1 MLQLQSL
8 FGVFA
13 LLAIAWAFGENRRAV
28 SLRQAA
34 IGLFVTLLTAVALIK
49 LPFVAHGFGVIN
61 DAVGAISSASRAGT
75 AFVFGYLG
83 GGALPF
89 DLKAPGADFIL
100 AFQALP
106 VVLVMSVLTTLLFY
120 WRVLPPVVRG
130 MAWLLERTLGVG
142 GAVGLSTAAN
152 IFLGMVEAPLFIR
165 PYLAQL
171 TRSELFLVMTGGMAG
186 IAGTVLVLY
195 ATLLAPLIPDA
206 AAHFVIASV
215 LGAPAAILVS
225 LIMVPETSDI
235 RTGGAL
241 EDPDMHASSTM
252 DAIVKGTVA
261 GLELLLNIVAM
272 LIVLVALV
280 YLANAIL
287 GLLPDFGGARD
298 FAAANARLR
307 HGAGVLADGPALA
320 AGDHRGQPDGH
331 QNRAERA
338 DRLCRSVQA
347 RRRCARFALTA
358 DHAVCDVRL
367 RQFRQP
373 RHHDRRPRHH
383 GAAAPRR
390 DQFARLEIDRVGHAD
405 DLPDG
410 RDRRGAD
417 LSRHSEART
426 SANPESR
433 HVRVR
438 RSASPRNDGF
448 QPQQRR
454 QPGNHI
460 HRPLRGEMRVIPR
473 QGNAAVD
480 RERALPHRADRI
492 DHRDVGKPLMC
503 RQCRVHRQVERKDI
517 RQHQII

>member
-1 MLQLQSL
+1 MLQLQSA
-8 FGVFA
+8 FGVLA

-34 IGLFVTLLTAVALIK
+34 IGLFVTILTAVALIK
-49 LPFVAHGFGVIN
+49 LPFVAHAFGAIN

-75 AFVFGYLG
+75 SFVFGYLG

-215 LGAPAAILVS
+215 LGAPAAILIS
-225 LIMVPETSDI
+225 LIMVPEISDT
-235 RTGGAL
+235 RTGGTLADPRVAPG
-241 EDPDMHASSTM
+241 DPDMHASSTM
-252 DAIVKGTVA
+252 DAIVKGTTA

-287 GLLPDFGGARD
+287 GLLPDAGGAGISLQRMLGYAMAPVCWLMGLPWPQAITAGGLMGVKTVLNELIAYVDLSKLGPDALDSRSRLIMLYAMCGFANFGSLGIMIGGLGTMAPERRD
-298 FAAANARLR
+298 EINSLGLKSIVSGTLTTCLM
-307 HGAGVLADGPALA
+307 GAIVGVL
-320 AGDHRGQPDGH
+320 
-331 QNRAERA
+331 
-338 DRLCRSVQA
+338 S
-347 RRRCARFALTA
+347 
-358 DHAVCDVRL
+358 
-367 RQFRQP
+367 
-373 RHHDRRPRHH
+373 
-383 GAAAPRR
+383 
-390 DQFARLEIDRVGHAD
+390 
-405 DLPDG
+405 
-410 RDRRGAD
+410 
-417 LSRHSEART
+417 
-426 SANPESR
+426 
-433 HVRVR
+433 
-438 RSASPRNDGF
+438 
-448 QPQQRR
+448 
-454 QPGNHI
+454 
-460 HRPLRGEMRVIPR
+460 
-473 QGNAAVD
+473 
-480 RERALPHRADRI
+480 
-492 DHRDVGKPLMC
+492 
-503 RQCRVHRQVERKDI
+503 
-517 RQHQII
+517 

>member
-1 MLQLQSL
+1 MRAAGGIMLQLQSA

-13 LLAIAWAFGENRRAV
+13 LLAIAWAFGENRSAV

-34 IGLFVTLLTAVALIK
+34 IGLFVTILTAVALIK
-49 LPFVAHGFGVIN
+49 LPLVARGFGIIN
-61 DAVGAISSASRAGT
+61 EAVGAISAASRAGT
-75 AFVFGYLG
+75 SFVFGYLG

-89 DLKAPGADFIL
+89 ELKAPGADFIL

-106 VVLVMSVLTTLLFY
+106 IVLLMSVLTTLLFY
-120 WRVLPPVVRG
+120 WRILPPVVRG

-225 LIMVPETSDI
+225 LIMVPETGK

-252 DAIVKGTVA
+252 DAIVKGTTA

-287 GLLPDFGGARD
+287 GLLPDIGGTAISLQRMLGY
-298 FAAANARLR
+298 AMAPVCWLMGVPWPQAIT
-307 HGAGVLADGPALA
+307 AGSLMGVKTVLNELIAY
-320 AGDHRGQPDGH
+320 
-331 QNRAERA
+331 
-338 DRLCRSVQA
+338 V
-347 RRRCARFALTA
+347 
-358 DHAVCDVRL
+358 
-367 RQFRQP
+367 
-373 RHHDRRPRHH
+373 
-383 GAAAPRR
+383 
-390 DQFARLEIDRVGHAD
+390 
-405 DLPDG
+405 
-410 RDRRGAD
+410 D
-417 LSRHSEART
+417 LSRLNPDALDSRSRLIMLYAMCGF
-426 SANPESR
+426 ANFGSLGIMIGGLGTMAP
-433 HVRVR
+433 
-438 RSASPRNDGF
+438 
-448 QPQQRR
+448 QRR
-454 QPGNHI
+454 DEINSLGLKSI
-460 HRPLRGEMRVIPR
+460 VSGTLTTCLMGAI
-473 QGNAAVD
+473 
-480 RERALPHRADRI
+480 
-492 DHRDVGKPLMC
+492 VGVLT
-503 RQCRVHRQVERKDI
+503 
-517 RQHQII
+517 

>member
-1 MLQLQSL
+1 MLQLQSA
-8 FGVFA
+8 FGVLA
-13 LLAIAWAFGENRRAV
+13 LLAIAFAFGENRRNV

-34 IGLFVTLLTAVALIK
+34 IGLFVTVLTAIVLIK
-49 LPFVAHGFGVIN
+49 LPIVAHAFGVIN
-61 DAVGAISSASRAGT
+61 DAVGAISQASRAGT
-75 AFVFGYLG
+75 SFVFGYLG

-120 WRVLPPVVRG
+120 WRILPPVVRG

-152 IFLGMVEAPLFIR
+152 IFLGMVELPLFIR

-215 LGAPAAILVS
+215 LGAPAAILIS
-225 LIMVPETSDI
+225 LIMVPETSDV

-241 EDPDMHASSTM
+241 SDPEMHASSTM

-287 GLLPDFGGARD
+287 GLLPEVGGKISLQRMLGYVMAPVCWLMGLPWPQAVTAGSLMGTKTVLNELIAYVDLSKLGTDALDPRSRLIMLYAMCGFANFGSLGIMIGGLGTMAPERREEINSLGLKSIVSGTLTTCLMGAIV
-298 FAAANARLR
+298 
-307 HGAGVLADGPALA
+307 GVL
-320 AGDHRGQPDGH
+320 
-331 QNRAERA
+331 
-338 DRLCRSVQA
+338 
-347 RRRCARFALTA
+347 T
-358 DHAVCDVRL
+358 
-367 RQFRQP
+367 
-373 RHHDRRPRHH
+373 
-383 GAAAPRR
+383 
-390 DQFARLEIDRVGHAD
+390 
-405 DLPDG
+405 
-410 RDRRGAD
+410 
-417 LSRHSEART
+417 
-426 SANPESR
+426 
-433 HVRVR
+433 
-438 RSASPRNDGF
+438 
-448 QPQQRR
+448 
-454 QPGNHI
+454 
-460 HRPLRGEMRVIPR
+460 
-473 QGNAAVD
+473 
-480 RERALPHRADRI
+480 
-492 DHRDVGKPLMC
+492 
-503 RQCRVHRQVERKDI
+503 
-517 RQHQII
+517 

>member
-1 MLQLQSL
+1 MLQLQSA

-13 LLAIAWAFGENRRAV
+13 LLAIAWAFGESRRAV
-28 SLRQAA
+28 SVRQAA
-34 IGLFVTLLTAVALIK
+34 IGLAVTLLTAVALIK

-120 WRVLPPVVRG
+120 WRILPPVVRG

-215 LGAPAAILVS
+215 LGAPAAILIS
-225 LIMVPETSDI
+225 LIMVPEISDK

-241 EDPDMHASSTM
+241 ADPRVALGDPDMHASSTM

-280 YLANAIL
+280 YLANATL
-287 GLLPDFGGARD
+287 GLLPNAGGAGISLQRMLGYAMAPVCWLMGVPWPQAITAGSLMGTKTVLNELIAYVDLSKLGPDALDARSRLIMLYAMCGFANFGSLGIMIGGLGTMAPQRRD
-298 FAAANARLR
+298 EINSLGLKSIVSGTLTTCLM
-307 HGAGVLADGPALA
+307 GAIVGVL
-320 AGDHRGQPDGH
+320 
-331 QNRAERA
+331 N
-338 DRLCRSVQA
+338 
-347 RRRCARFALTA
+347 
-358 DHAVCDVRL
+358 
-367 RQFRQP
+367 
-373 RHHDRRPRHH
+373 
-383 GAAAPRR
+383 
-390 DQFARLEIDRVGHAD
+390 
-405 DLPDG
+405 
-410 RDRRGAD
+410 
-417 LSRHSEART
+417 
-426 SANPESR
+426 
-433 HVRVR
+433 
-438 RSASPRNDGF
+438 
-448 QPQQRR
+448 
-454 QPGNHI
+454 
-460 HRPLRGEMRVIPR
+460 
-473 QGNAAVD
+473 
-480 RERALPHRADRI
+480 
-492 DHRDVGKPLMC
+492 
-503 RQCRVHRQVERKDI
+503 
-517 RQHQII
+517 